1 VKVLKLSRRKELRGT
16 KIVKKEIGFTIP
28 HPEVVKESR
37 MKNLSGT
44 FLSVILR
51 TKSTGEANKKL
62 HFSVL

>member
-1 VKVLKLSRRKELRGT
+1 VLKLSRRKELRGT
-16 KIVKKEIGFTIP
+16 KILLRRKFGFTIP
-28 HPEVVKESR
+28 HPEVEKENW

-51 TKSTGEANKKL
+51 NRSTREATKDL